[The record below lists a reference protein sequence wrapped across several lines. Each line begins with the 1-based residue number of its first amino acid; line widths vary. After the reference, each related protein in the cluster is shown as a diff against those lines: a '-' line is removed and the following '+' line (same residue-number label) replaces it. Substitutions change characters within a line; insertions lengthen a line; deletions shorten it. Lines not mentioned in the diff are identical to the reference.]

1 MMERR
6 RFVKGLATTPL
17 GLILAEM
24 ACKQDQQAAPAQ
36 GSNVEQAAKI
46 TTNAKKTLNVF
57 VHGMFAVVLD
67 EKQSPAVVV
76 LKAPDVGMHKYQ
88 ARTFTIN
95 PSDPNG
101 LNPGWIYQCPQM
113 GQQDSIIFPGGN
125 AKIPSGIGIGK
136 SDHIAIDITNLN
148 PGAQPHWTVT
158 LPMPDQICGL
168 RATPYNYF
176 AAKPSLLQSRTFSNN
191 DMSSD
196 QHMPLIYVLSYQNID
211 ANQGV
216 RFNGADN
223 LAIDFGASGIGRL
236 HLYAEPDDPNPQ
248 TPPPNGQCH
257 VNMAIDQLD
266 QLFNPRLDLQFL
278 DNTCDPKFGVYPDG
292 QLSCTMN
299 NTIVLCDER
308 SLEEIDIR
316 CSDLLSKGTL
326 EKQFQDVIALE
337 MQYTNTLSV
346 EEKGQKLFAK
356 GGKRSLPLWYQKKLY
371 DALPNSKPPHNC
383 TSLLCLKRK

>member
-6 RFVKGLATTPL
+6 RFLKGLATTPV
-17 GLILAEM
+17 GLMLAEI
-24 ACKQDQQAAPAQ
+24 ACKQGQPAESAPDGQAR
-36 GSNVEQAAKI
+36 QAVAS
-46 TTNAKKTLNVF
+46 TNAKKTLNVF
-57 VHGMFAVVLD
+57 VHGMFAIVLD

-76 LKAPDVGMHKYQ
+76 LKAPDVGMHKYL

-95 PSDPNG
+95 PTDAND
-101 LNPGWIYQCPQM
+101 LKPGWIYPCPQM
-113 GQQDSIIFPGGN
+113 GQQDSVNFPGGSS
-125 AKIPSGIGIGK
+125 KIPSGIGIGK
-136 SDHIAIDITNLN
+136 LDHIAIDIANLN

-176 AAKPSLLQSRTFSNN
+176 AAKPTLFASRTFSNN
-191 DMSSD
+191 AMSSD
-196 QHMPLIYVLSYQNID
+196 QHMPLVYVLSYQNID

-223 LAIDFGASGIGRL
+223 LAIDFGNSGIGRL
-236 HLYAEPDDPNPQ
+236 HLYAEPDA
-248 TPPPNGQCH
+248 PPPGPLPNGQCH
-257 VNMAIDQLD
+257 VNVAIDQLD
-266 QLFNPRLDLQFL
+266 QLFKPRLDLQFL

-292 QLSCTMN
+292 QLPCTMN
-299 NTIVLCDER
+299 NSIVLCDER
-308 SLEEIDIR
+308 SLDEIGTN

-326 EKQFQDVIALE
+326 EKQFQDVIAIE
-337 MQYTNTLSV
+337 TQFTSAVSV
-346 EEKGQKLFAK
+346 EGKSQKVLPK
-356 GGKRSLPLWYQKKLY
+356 IGKRVLPFWYQKKLF